1 MDFDIKKDLE
11 ISASHKMMLVASGIL
26 GAVIY
31 VMLFGLDTLLFTNV
45 DWIYNSYNDINQ
57 HYIGWVY
64 YRNSDWSF
72 PLGVFKGLC
81 GEGSSSIVYTDS
93 IPLFAFFFKLF
104 SGILPEHF
112 QYLGLFT
119 FISVILQAVLGNELI
134 YRLTKKNV
142 ESFLASFFFLSASVM
157 GQRMFEHTSLTCHA
171 IIIAAILL
179 FLKKEDDKNHI
190 FIEWNLLLIVSVLIH
205 AYYVPM
211 VLGFEFFYYIK
222 EKTIKDWYV
231 VLVRIVSSVIIV
243 LFVMY
248 ITGYFYGAD
257 YTSEQGWLWQFGTSL
272 NAFWSSRGHS
282 LIALIYNGGNA
293 TWELEEGYAYL
304 GMGMIILCV
313 IAMVLLTTGFN
324 KTKKNKQTVCLVL
337 LALIFGILSMIP
349 TIRWNWDWAISI
361 PLPGVI
367 EKIMG
372 IFRSNGR
379 FIWPTFYILLAFPC
393 ASVIR
398 RFTKRSII
406 IIGCCVI
413 IQFLDLLPFYVQMS
427 DFMKD
432 RLNNSYKL
440 EMMDEVP
447 GNINY
452 VMLMGDVNSEEI
464 DGFDFEQS
472 IKLGNFAGDR
482 NICLSDYYIA
492 RKDEN
497 IIEQNRDMAWLDVQS
512 GKTMTNVL
520 YVFPTLPYEL
530 LAQSEDLYYY
540 SMDNM
545 IVAFNSSID
554 SMKPINMKDGINI
567 IELDGYIDVDLNT
580 LEGVMVNPIEIA
592 EIKFGH
598 CLYKEL
604 PLKSGAYKIIVDCYE
619 LEGLGINVIGE
630 NIEYDVQKL
639 VDGKLLISIIVN
651 ERQTVHVQLLNST
664 QKPIDINGLVIYN

>member
-1 MDFDIKKDLE
+1 MDFDIKKDLG
-11 ISASHKMMLVASGIL
+11 IFVSHKTMLVASGVL
-26 GAVIY
+26 GAMVY
-31 VMLFGLDTLLFTNV
+31 VMLFGFDTLIFTNV

-81 GEGSSSIVYTDS
+81 GEGSSSLVYTDS

-112 QYLGLFT
+112 QYLGMFT

-134 YRLTKKNV
+134 YRLTKKTV
-142 ESFLASFFFLSASVM
+142 ESFLASFFFLSATVM
-157 GQRMFEHTSLTCHA
+157 GQRLFEHTSLTCHA
-171 IIIAAILL
+171 IIIAAIIL
-179 FLKKEDDKNHI
+179 FLKKEDDKNRI
-190 FIEWNLLLIVSVLIH
+190 FIEWNLLLILSVLIH

-211 VLGFEFFYYIK
+211 VLGFELFYYIK

-231 VLVRIVSSVIIV
+231 IIVRIVSSIIIV

-248 ITGYFYGAD
+248 ITGYFYGAN

-272 NAFWSSRGHS
+272 NAFWSSQGRS
-282 LIALIYNGGNA
+282 FTSLIYNGRSEV
-293 TWELEEGYAYL
+293 WELEEGYAYL
-304 GMGMIILCV
+304 GMGMIILSV
-313 IAMVLLTTGFN
+313 IAIFLLAIGFN
-324 KTKKNKQTVCLVL
+324 KTKKNKQTVFLVL

-379 FIWPTFYILLAFPC
+379 FIWPTFYIFIAFSC
-393 ASVIR
+393 VAVIR
-398 RFTKRSII
+398 RFTKRSIA

-413 IQFLDLLPFYVQMS
+413 IQFLDLLPFYMQMS
-427 DFMKD
+427 DSMKD

-447 GNINY
+447 GNMNY

-482 NICLSDYYIA
+482 NICISDYYIA
-492 RKDEN
+492 RKDKN
-497 IIEQNRDMAWLDVQS
+497 IIEKNRNMAWLDVQS
-512 GKTMTNVL
+512 GKTMKNVL

-545 IVAFNSSID
+545 IVALNSSID

-580 LEGVMVNPIEIA
+580 MEGVMFNPIDVA
-592 EIKFGH
+592 EIGIDH

-604 PLKSGAYKIIVDCYE
+604 SLQSGVYKIEVDGCG
-619 LEGLGINVIGE
+619 LEGLGINVAGE
-630 NIEYDVQKL
+630 NLEYDVQKVL
-639 VDGKLLISIIVN
+639 EDKLLINIIVN
-651 ERQTVHVQLLNST
+651 EQQTVHVQLFNST
-664 QKPIDINGLVIYN
+664 QKAIDVNGLVIYN